1 MLTTTAAREPL
12 EHELL
17 SATAKRITLVVVLP
31 LIRVG
36 IITAIEARPQ
46 LGVAKDLICFV
57 DASHLLLGLL
67 LGDALLDGLV
77 GVELLRGLAVGGLDL
92 ALVGVVGYGEDL
104 VVVLALAALQG
115 DLGLV

>member
-1 MLTTTAAREPL
+1 MLTTATREPL

-17 SATAKRITLVVVLP
+17 SAAAKRITLVVILP

-46 LGVAKDLICFV
+46 LGVAEDLVSFI
-57 DASHLLLGLL
+57 DASHLLLCLL
-67 LGDALLDGLV
+67 FSDSLLDGLV

-92 ALVGVVGYGEDL
+92 ALVGVVGHGEDL
-104 VVVLALAALQG
+104 VVVLAFAPLEG